1 MPGCQHRA
9 AQILHLPLSLA
20 QPIVTS
26 LGIGIDTGGTF
37 TDIVLFDLTAGR
49 LVRKAKTPTTHGDYT
64 VCIGKAFEALA
75 ATPAE
80 VGALKRVAL
89 STTLATNSVAEN
101 RVHPTALVIEPGDV
115 RLPPEFH
122 PYLAVLKSQI
132 GFDAEEVV
140 PVSEREVLEKTR
152 ALAEAVDGFAV
163 SGYASTRNPA
173 HEQQIAALLRR
184 AHGKPVVLGSE
195 LTHRLN
201 FMQRAQAAALNA
213 GLLPVIL
220 EWIAAVK
227 LILARHAIACPLYIV
242 KGDGSLMEEGEAV
255 QRPVQTLFSGPA
267 ASLQGGVFLSREG
280 DAVVVDVGGTTTDI
294 GRVRG
299 GRAPLKAGGI
309 LINNRQIAVD
319 GLDIATFGLAGDSRL
334 RRLGETRYRFV
345 NERALPFCRARE
357 RYPMLSLDALEA
369 ELSERWHFGDLELIE
384 LVALDEL
391 RLGRADADALPE
403 GQRWLVERLRRG
415 PQRLQS
421 LVQALA
427 QAGEEARGAAG
438 TVVGRADSE
447 DASRSGPDPRAT
459 GSGVTGSG
467 VTGSGATGNGSLG
480 EDVQELLRKR
490 LAVRIALTPTDVYCA
505 QGHAPSFAAADA
517 RKAAALYARMADQ
530 SPAEFLR
537 MLAET
542 VRFQA
547 TGLLAGYLAGFDPPL
562 EQDGPALGR
571 LVALLL
577 AAGAGETAEQGGA
590 PPQRGAVER
599 SRTTQAASGP
609 TLALDPHCPVVLVG
623 AGAPVL
629 YADAPATLRRRMV
642 SPGDGDVANALG
654 AITTRFLLRE
664 SVSIEPVKRG
674 GVELY
679 DHHGKRFFA
688 SLAAAQVHARAA
700 LKDQLEA
707 RARALRL
714 KDVAFELSE
723 EVVEDY
729 AEFSR
734 RARKELVI
742 ARLEA
747 ILTGMPE

>member
-1 MPGCQHRA
+1 
-9 AQILHLPLSLA
+9 
-20 QPIVTS
+20 VTS

-37 TDIVLFDLTAGR
+37 TDIVLFDLAAGR
-49 LVRKAKTPTTHGDYT
+49 LVRKAKTPTTHGDYA
-64 VCIGKAFEALA
+64 VCIGKAFQALA
-75 ATPAE
+75 ASPAE
-80 VGALKRVAL
+80 VGALQRVAL
-89 STTLATNSVAEN
+89 STTLATNSVAED
-101 RVHPTALVIEPGDV
+101 RVHPAALVIEPGDV
-115 RLPPEFH
+115 RLPPDFH
-122 PYLAVLKSQI
+122 PYLAVLGSQI

-140 PVSEREVLEKTR
+140 AVAEREVLEKTGP
-152 ALAEAVDGFAV
+152 LAEAVDSFAV

-184 AHGKPVVLGSE
+184 AYGKPVVLGSE

-227 LILARHAIACPLYIV
+227 LILARHGIACPLYIV
-242 KGDGSLMEEGEAV
+242 KGDGSLMEEQEAV

-267 ASLQGGVFLSREG
+267 ASLRGGVFLSRAG

-334 RRLGETRYRFV
+334 RRLGEARYRFV

-369 ELSERWHFGDLELIE
+369 ALSESWHFGDLELIE

-391 RLGRADADALPE
+391 RLGRTGAEALPE
-403 GQRWLVERLRRG
+403 GQRWVVERLRRG
-415 PQRLQS
+415 PQRI
-421 LVQALA
+421 QALA
-427 QAGEEARGAAG
+427 QARAEEGGAGHAADGPGSAG
-438 TVVGRADSE
+438 PGGGSDG
-447 DASRSGPDPRAT
+447 GPDGGPDRNAPR
-459 GSGVTGSG
+459 
-467 VTGSGATGNGSLG
+467 NGGIG
-480 EDVQELLRKR
+480 EDVQELLRRR
-490 LAVRIALTPTDVYCA
+490 LAVRIALTPTDVTCA
-505 QGHAPSFAAADA
+505 AGRAPGFAADDA
-517 RKAAALYARMADQ
+517 RRALALYARMADR
-530 SPAEFLR
+530 PAAEFLR
-537 MLAET
+537 MLADG
-542 VRFQA
+542 VRAQA
-547 TGLLAGYLAGFDPPL
+547 TGLLVSFLAGFDPPL
-562 EQDGPALGR
+562 DPDGATLER

-577 AAGAGETAEQGGA
+577 TPEAGEAQAGGGTPAAG
-590 PPQRGAVER
+590 
-599 SRTTQAASGP
+599 GP
-609 TLALDPHCPVVLVG
+609 TLALDPNCPLVLVG

-629 YADAPATLRRRMV
+629 YADAPPSLRRRMV
-642 SPGDGDVANALG
+642 SPQDGDVANALG
-654 AITTRFLLRE
+654 AITTHFLLRDG
-664 SVSIEPVKRG
+664 VTIEPLKRG
-674 GVELY
+674 GVELF
-679 DHHGKRFFA
+679 DHHGKRFFP
-688 SLAAAQVHARAA
+688 SLAAAQRDARAM
-700 LKDQLEA
+700 LKERLEA

-714 KDVAFELSE
+714 KDLSFELSE

-734 RARKELVI
+734 RGRKELVI

-747 ILTGMPE
+747 VLTGMPE